1 MCRGR
6 QAVYAG
12 TYLNHE
18 RHGIHESLNPEVFV
32 SLVSFVVR
40 KHYHAGMNILIT
52 NDDGWG
58 SPGINALEAVA
69 KKFGNVWV
77 VAPDQPMSGISHQLT
92 FEVPMTLLERAP
104 QSFSLTGTPADCA
117 RVALS
122 QLGVDFDWVLSG
134 VNQGGN
140 LGADIAI
147 SGTVAAVREAS
158 FFNCHGIAFSQYLNG
173 MREDFEWELS
183 GELVER
189 LLPALFESEL
199 EPRSW
204 FNVNL
209 PDTHGRPV
217 DEIEFVK
224 TIPDRNPLPAKY
236 DKLENGQII
245 YAGKYRDR
253 PIDPGSDVDVCFNGA
268 VAITKH

>member
-1 MCRGR
+1 
-6 QAVYAG
+6 
-12 TYLNHE
+12 
-18 RHGIHESLNPEVFV
+18 
-32 SLVSFVVR
+32 
-40 KHYHAGMNILIT
+40 MNILIT

-58 SPGINALEAVA
+58 SPGIRVLESVA

-92 FEVPMTLLERAP
+92 FEVPMTLLERSP

-122 QLGVDFDWVLSG
+122 QLGIDFDWVLSG
-134 VNQGGN
+134 INYGGN

-158 FFNCHGIAFSQYLNG
+158 FFGCPGIAFSQYLNG
-173 MREDFEWELS
+173 LRDDFEWDLS
-183 GELVER
+183 GQLVER
-189 LLPALFESEL
+189 VLPSLFESKCNS
-199 EPRSW
+199 RDW

-209 PDTHGRPV
+209 PDTHGKPV

-224 TIPDRNPLPAKY
+224 TVPDRNPLPAKY
-236 DKLENGQII
+236 DKLDDGQII
-245 YAGKYRDR
+245 YSGKYRDR
-253 PIDPGSDVDVCFNGA
+253 PTDAGSDVDVCFNGA